1 MQIPDGA
8 GQSIASVISAASTS
22 LLGILA
28 LMIVVVALLA
38 YYFFRGASDK
48 VRIATFGAIFVG
60 FVAFVG
66 SVRREFMRVPLS
78 ATPQGDTRRP
88 KSGTPKGRD
97 EPSATSGASKY
108 RIQKVSGDGQVVQ
121 PGAFGEFKVKVL
133 AEDGQ
138 PVSGARILWQTI
150 SFHDD
155 SAFVTAT
162 DEAGLT
168 EGPSVHAFT
177 APGQYSQTAS
187 VLASL
192 PVVGYTTSS
201 GMQPAGPVATFSF
214 SVPANRPT
222 IDRARALSQLSPRLK
237 AIMVNPA
244 VTRRP

>member
-8 GQSIASVISAASTS
+8 GQSIASIISAASTS

-66 SVRREFMRVPLS
+66 SVRREFTRVPLS
-78 ATPQGDTRRP
+78 AIPQGDTTRP
-88 KSGTPKGRD
+88 NSVAHKAPDRPAKPD
-97 EPSATSGASKY
+97 PSKY
-108 RIQKVSGDGQVVQ
+108 QIHKVSGDGQVVQ

-138 PVSGARILWQTI
+138 PVSGARILWQTV

-162 DEAGLT
+162 DETGLT
-168 EGPSVHAFT
+168 EGPSIHAFT
-177 APGQYSQTAS
+177 APGEYSQTAS

-192 PVVGYTTSS
+192 PAVGYTTSS
-201 GMQPAGPVATFSF
+201 AMRPAGPVATFSF